1 MIKAVNMKPS
11 LTVIEYLM
19 EALKAINLHQVF
31 GVPGDFA
38 FPINDAICN
47 DSGIEW
53 IGCSNELNASYA
65 ADGYARVH
73 GIAALNTTYGPGELS
88 ALCGV
93 AGSFAAHLPIIFITG
108 MPSSSLMATDKL
120 IHHTLGDGK
129 FDTFVKMAA
138 EVTVSRVVLSA
149 DNADVE
155 IQRMIQMALTTKRPV
170 YIGMPEDIAN
180 IKLDHPKPFNFCYA
194 APNASKDVDA
204 LAQKIAT
211 QINKARHP
219 VVIIGEHLR
228 VYNALEHAQILIE
241 TAHLPFATMF
251 ADKAIIDETHPNF
264 IGLYDGKVINRAV
277 REVVENSDCVIN
289 LGALLTDFN
298 TGAFSAKWPQNTINI
313 YGDRLELESCHYDA
327 VELVALLEAI
337 TALVKP
343 RINIDYPCYM
353 GYRPVDVVADA
364 AINAAS
370 LYPRLEQFFKEGD
383 QVIAE
388 TGTVSMGLGMARLP
402 KQARFYNQ
410 TLWGS
415 IGWATPAALGVAL
428 ANPQQRTVL
437 LTGEGSHQLTVQE
450 IGQFYRYHQTPII
463 FVINNNGYL
472 IERILC
478 KDPMIAYNDLCQ
490 WNYTLLPEA
499 FGISDWLVAKVETNA
514 ELDKA
519 LAMAQTATTGV
530 YIEIVT
536 ATMDTPVLAA
546 NLAAQLNTARGIPVH
561 VIAVED

>member
-1 MIKAVNMKPS
+1 MKSS
-11 LTVIEYLM
+11 LTVVEYLI
-19 EALKAINLHQVF
+19 EALKAINVHHVF

-47 DSGIEW
+47 DSNIEW
-53 IGCSNELNASYA
+53 IGCSNELNAAYA

-88 ALCGV
+88 ALCGI
-93 AGSFAAHLPIIFITG
+93 AGSFAAHLPVIFITG
-108 MPSSSLMATDKL
+108 MPSSTLMATDKL

-129 FDTFVKMAA
+129 FDIFAKMAA
-138 EVTVSRVVLSA
+138 EVTIGSVVLSR

-155 IQRMIQMALTTKRPV
+155 IQRMIQLALTTKRPV
-170 YIGMPEDIAN
+170 YIGVPEDIAN
-180 IKLDHPKPFNFCYA
+180 IILAHPQPFDFCYA
-194 APNASKDVDA
+194 APNASKDVDV
-204 LAQKIAT
+204 LAQKIAA

-219 VVIIGEHLR
+219 VVMVGEHLR
-228 VYNALEHAQILIE
+228 VYNALDQAQTLIE
-241 TAHLPFATMF
+241 TANLPFATMF

-277 REVVENSDCVIN
+277 REIVENSDCVIN

-298 TGAFSAKWPQNTINI
+298 TGAFSAEWPQNTINI
-313 YGDRLELESCHYDA
+313 YGDRVELERCHYDA
-327 VELVALLEAI
+327 VALGALLEVI

-343 RINIDYPCYM
+343 RLDIVHPCYM
-353 GYRPVDVVADA
+353 GYRQAQVVADA
-364 AINAAS
+364 AIDAAS
-370 LYPRLEQFFKEGD
+370 LYPRLEQFFKNGD
-383 QVIAE
+383 QIIAE
-388 TGTVSMGLGMARLP
+388 TGTVSMGLGMAHLP
-402 KQARFYNQ
+402 KQASFYNQ

-415 IGWATPAALGVAL
+415 IGWATPAALGAAL

-450 IGQFYRYHQTPII
+450 IGQFHRYHQTPII

-514 ELDKA
+514 ELDEV

-536 ATMDTPVLAA
+536 AVMETPALAA
-546 NLAAQLNTARGIPVH
+546 NLAAQLNQARGIPVH
-561 VIAVED
+561 VMAVAD

>member
-1 MIKAVNMKPS
+1 MKSS
-11 LTVIEYLM
+11 LTVVEYLI
-19 EALKAINLHQVF
+19 EALKAINLHHVF

-47 DSGIEW
+47 DSNIEW
-53 IGCSNELNASYA
+53 IGCSNELNAAYA

-93 AGSFAAHLPIIFITG
+93 AGSFAAHLPVIFIVG
-108 MPSSSLMATDKL
+108 MPSSSLMTTDKL
-120 IHHTLGDGK
+120 IHHTLGDGQ
-129 FDTFVKMAA
+129 FDIFAKMAA
-138 EVTVSRVVLSA
+138 EVTVGNVVLNR

-170 YIGMPEDIAN
+170 YIGVPEDIAN
-180 IKLDHPKPFNFCYA
+180 IILTHPQSFDFCYA

-219 VVIIGEHLR
+219 VVMVGEHLR
-228 VYNALEHAQILIE
+228 VYNALDQAQTLIE
-241 TAHLPFATMF
+241 TANLPFATMF

-277 REVVENSDCVIN
+277 REMVENSDCVIN

-298 TGAFSAKWPQNTINI
+298 TGAFSAQWPQNTINV
-313 YGDRLELESCHYDA
+313 YGDRVEYEQCYSDA
-327 VELVALLEAI
+327 VALAPLLTAI
-337 TALVKP
+337 TALIKP
-343 RINIDYPCYM
+343 RPNINYPCYM
-353 GYRPVDVVADA
+353 GYRPVQAAADA
-364 AINAAS
+364 AIDAAY

-383 QVIAE
+383 QIIAE
-388 TGTVSMGLGMARLP
+388 TGTVSMGLGMAHLP
-402 KQARFYNQ
+402 KQAHFYNQ

-415 IGWATPAALGVAL
+415 IGWATPAALGAAL
-428 ANPQQRTVL
+428 ANSQQRTVL

-450 IGQFYRYHQTPII
+450 IGQFHRYHQTPII

-514 ELDKA
+514 ELDEA

-536 ATMDTPVLAA
+536 AVMATPALAA
-546 NLAAQLNTARGIPVH
+546 NLAAQLNSARGIPVH
-561 VIAVED
+561 VMAVED

>member
-1 MIKAVNMKPS
+1 MIKAINMKPS
-11 LTVIEYLM
+11 LTVVEYLI
-19 EALKAINLHQVF
+19 EALKAINLHHVF

-47 DSGIEW
+47 DSDIEW

-65 ADGYARVH
+65 ADGYARIH
-73 GIAALNTTYGPGELS
+73 GVAALNTTYGPGELS

-93 AGSFAAHLPIIFITG
+93 AGSFAAHLPIIFIAG

-138 EVTVSRVVLSA
+138 EVTIGNVVLSA
-149 DNADVE
+149 DNAEVE
-155 IQRMIQMALTTKRPV
+155 IQRIIQMALTTKLPV
-170 YIGMPEDIAN
+170 YIGVPEDIAYL
-180 IKLDHPKPFNFCYA
+180 KLDNPQPFDFSYA
-194 APNASKDVDA
+194 APNESKNVDA
-204 LAQKIAT
+204 LAQKIAM
-211 QINKARHP
+211 QINEARNP
-219 VVIIGEHLR
+219 VVMVGEHLR
-228 VYNALEHAQILIE
+228 VYNALVSAQTLIE
-241 TAHLPFATMF
+241 TANLPFATMF
-251 ADKAIIDETHPNF
+251 ADKAIIDEAHPNF

-277 REVVENSDCVIN
+277 REVIENSDCVIN

-298 TGAFSAKWPQNTINI
+298 TGAFSAEWPQNTISV
-313 YGDRLELESCHYDA
+313 YGDRIECDECHYDA
-327 VELVALLEAI
+327 VDLVALLDAI
-337 TALVKP
+337 TVLLKP
-343 RINIDYPCYM
+343 RTNVDYPCYM
-353 GYRPVDVVADA
+353 GYRPTQVSADS
-364 AINAAS
+364 AIDAAS

-383 QVIAE
+383 QIIAE
-388 TGTVSMGLGMARLP
+388 TGTVSMGLGMAHLP
-402 KQARFYNQ
+402 KQASFHNQ

-415 IGWATPAALGVAL
+415 IGWATPAALGAAL

-450 IGQFYRYHQTPII
+450 IGQFHRYHQTPII

-536 ATMDTPVLAA
+536 AVMETPALAA
-546 NLAAQLNTARGIPVH
+546 NLAAQLNPARGIPVH
-561 VIAVED
+561 VMAVED